1 MAIYNYNSSWKC
13 QWMICW
19 WEIKLETRSYFK
31 GVRISCMRQFSSD
44 CHECATPWQML
55 TSFRDVWKGILYF
68 QLVKELNN
76 HDLAGECIKCF
87 VGNVT
92 EAKPEN
98 LVDCDNLGIQREEL
112 YCRNITIYQNGGEN
126 SPIESVQRSCVA
138 MSWYWMSS
146 PNHYWTSH
154 SITFNY
160 YRFDNSWESIG
171 CHESINGKEKIMRC
185 TCESDYCNAPPA
197 DWMVVASTGG
207 GSFPLTPHCIFAV
220 LTTLILVVAQ

>member
-1 MAIYNYNSSWKC
+1 MSIFILESAKIAPQKVFQIEGKWPFTITTHHENVNEWFVGEKSSWKHAHILRVWEFLVC
-13 QWMICW
+13 GNFRQTATNVLLLDKCW
-19 WEIKLETRSYFK
+19 QVSETCGKAFYIFNLWRSW
-31 GVRISCMRQFSSD
+31 I
-44 CHECATPWQML
+44 
-55 TSFRDVWKGILYF
+55 II
-68 QLVKELNN
+68 
-76 HDLAGECIKCF
+76 HDTNLAGECIKCF

-154 SITFNY
+154 S
-160 YRFDNSWESIG
+160 R
-171 CHESINGKEKIMRC
+171 
-185 TCESDYCNAPPA
+185 
-197 DWMVVASTGG
+197 
-207 GSFPLTPHCIFAV
+207 LTR
-220 LTTLILVVAQ
+220 